1 MVEMAGGEIG
11 EQAVKVT
18 FSTTELTVDTLKSI
32 LELLMKNRNTS
43 HIEHGKQ
50 KLNKLNQQNK
60 KLEKVDLNK
69 EDIKS
74 FKRELNKH
82 HVDFSIIK
90 EKKSKLYSIYFK
102 SQDIDRVHTGLKNC
116 IKNYNEKA
124 KQPIKETMKQAKKKP
139 TNEKPLKKRKMQ
151 KGEKV
156 KDESEQKTSTHIHYY
171 RLINS
176 ILFIQPYSLSF

>member
-124 KQPIKETMKQAKKKP
+124 KQPIKETMKQAKQKSEEKANQRETPKK
-139 TNEKPLKKRKMQ
+139 EKNAERGK
-151 KGEKV
+151 
-156 KDESEQKTSTHIHYY
+156 SE
-171 RLINS
+171 R
-176 ILFIQPYSLSF
+176 